1 MSFTSEV
8 KLEVSLKELKKDEM
22 RATLSALVL
31 MISSISISSN
41 GTAIL
46 VKTENAAVSRSIY
59 RMMKEMY
66 DVQIETFVQRRMNLK
81 KNLIYGFRIYGD
93 VTGILSDLGI
103 YSSRGLLEKP
113 LQRIVSKDSCARAYL
128 GGAFMADGSVNSP
141 ETTSYHLEIRAA
153 SKTQA
158 EFLVVLLSRFFIPG
172 RVIERRNRPIVYVKQ
187 AEKIA
192 DFLRCIGAD
201 RCLLEFEDS
210 RISRD
215 FANNVTR
222 LANAEMANDYKS
234 MQAANAQMEDIRI
247 LEKAGLIDDLDEK
260 LRDVIELRKEDPDA
274 SLKELAEQYQAKT
287 GAVVSKS
294 GMKHRFVRIHE
305 LAMKAEGRSNEQ

>member
-8 KLEVSLKELKKDEM
+8 KLEVSLREMNKDET
-22 RATLSALVL
+22 RACLSALVL
-31 MISSISISSN
+31 MISSISISSH

-46 VKTENAAVSRSIY
+46 IKTENAAVSRCVY
-59 RMMKEMY
+59 RMMKALY

-81 KNLIYGFRIYGD
+81 KNLIYGFRIYGN
-93 VTGILSDLGI
+93 VTEILGDLGI
-103 YSSRGLLEKP
+103 YSSRGLLERP
-113 LQRIVSKDSCARAYL
+113 LQRIVSKDPCARAYL

-141 ETTSYHLEIRAA
+141 ETSSYHMEIRA
-153 SKTQA
+153 SSMVQA
-158 EFLVVLLSRFFIPG
+158 EFLVTLLSRFYIPG
-172 RVIERRNRPIVYVKQ
+172 RVIERRKRPVVYVKQ

-201 RCLLEFEDS
+201 RCLMDFEDS

-222 LANAEMANDYKS
+222 LANVEMANDFKS

-247 LEKAGLIDDLDEK
+247 LEKYGIIDELDEK
-260 LRDVIELRKEDPDA
+260 LRDVIELRRAEPEA
-274 SLKELAEQYQAKT
+274 SLKELARIYQART
-287 GAVVSKS
+287 GTVVSKS

-305 LAMKAEGRSNEQ
+305 LAMKAEGINE